1 MSESLLFPGQG
12 SHERG
17 MQDFVEAVRPDLLAL
32 ARDVIGADPFVR
44 FDEGTAFQQPAIYC
58 GSLAALT
65 DTGHVRPGMVAGHS
79 LGEFAAL
86 VAAGSISEQDGL
98 YLVAQRGR
106 LMQRAGELRPGTG
119 MIAVEGGLEVATAIA
134 RQLNLAV
141 ANDNAPDQVV
151 LAGDL
156 SAVAEA
162 RSVAKQHGLRAA
174 RLPVAAGFHSPAM
187 ESAVDDFRATLAR
200 VTFRPPRVL
209 SYCSITAAPFDD
221 IPLRLLEAITSRVR
235 WRETLRAMRAAGAD
249 RFVEVGP
256 GRVLTGLVQRTLP
269 DVFAATLSELTPSYA

>member
-17 MQDFVEAVRPDLLAL
+17 MRDFVEAVRPDLLAL

-65 DTGHVRPGMVAGHS
+65 DAGHVRPDMVAGHS

-86 VAAGSISEQDGL
+86 VVADSISEQDGL

-119 MIAVEGGLEVATAIA
+119 MVAVEGGLEVATAIA

-141 ANDNAPDQVV
+141 ANDNAPDQV
-151 LAGDL
+151 
-156 SAVAEA
+156 
-162 RSVAKQHGLRAA
+162 LRAA

-256 GRVLTGLVQRTLP
+256 GGVLTGLVRRTLP
-269 DVFAATLSELTPSYA
+269 DVFATTLAELTPSHA